1 MADLNYTKGEWK
13 IKGTNVIRA
22 NSMGRVGMGL
32 YTIARAYDPDNSP
45 LQTPIAL
52 ANARLIAAA
61 VNACQKINPD
71 NPLAVAEAL
80 PDMYKA
86 LRAFRPVFLTRND
99 FHQVCFLK
107 EDELWE
113 AVEQALANKAE
124 GKKGK

>member
-1 MADLNYTKGEWK
+1 MADLNYTKGKWEVGYLGGGYF
-13 IKGTNVIRA
+13 IGDGEISIA
-22 NSMGRVGMGL
+22 SMTGL
-32 YTIARAYDPDNSP
+32 SETDAKV
-45 LQTPIAL
+45 
-52 ANARLIAAA
+52 NAELIIAA
-61 VNACQKINPD
+61 VNACQKVNPD

-113 AVEQALANKAE
+113 AVEQALAKAE
-124 GKKGK
+124 GVD

>member
-1 MADLNYTKGEWK
+1 MADFTKGKWEITTHPPYSNK
-13 IKGTNVIRA
+13 LVVIKQTQKVR
-22 NSMGRVGMGL
+22 GL
-32 YTIARAYDPDNSP
+32 AIQDDILIADCWENE
-45 LQTPIAL
+45 
-52 ANARLIAAA
+52 ANAHLITAA
-61 VNACQKINPD
+61 VNAFQKINPD

-113 AVEQALANKAE
+113 AVEQALAKAE
-124 GKKGK
+124 GKGEK